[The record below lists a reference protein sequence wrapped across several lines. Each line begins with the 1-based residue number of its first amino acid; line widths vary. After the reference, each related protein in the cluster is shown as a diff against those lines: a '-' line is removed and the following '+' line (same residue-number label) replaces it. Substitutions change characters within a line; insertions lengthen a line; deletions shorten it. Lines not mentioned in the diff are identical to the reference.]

1 MRPKPTAL
9 TVLSPALLAAALV
22 PLPGLAAPLTNG
34 DFATGTF
41 AGWTTDTDGAGAPT
55 PLSPDFQILGSP
67 GSYAARLEADYYATP
82 GNTGSTPL
90 NQVQFANT
98 LLQGLDLT
106 GTPGQPFALSFDW
119 TFGGQQQ
126 PGPPDENVQIGLWDG
141 ANFHG
146 ADGSLGFLVTAIA
159 YGSGAYSVTLDP
171 SLTNQ
176 PGWSLA
182 FQINSGDNAYGSF
195 LQVANVTAQI
205 PEPGLIFPLGL
216 AVLAGVRRLRRP
228 RPRPRT

>member
-1 MRPKPTAL
+1 MRPQPTAL
-9 TVLSPALLAAALV
+9 TVLSPALLAAALL

-41 AGWTTDTDGAGAPT
+41 AGWTTDTDGGGTPT

-82 GNTGSTPL
+82 GNTGSTAL
-90 NQVQFANT
+90 DQVQYANT

-119 TFGGQQQ
+119 TFGGQET
-126 PGPPDENVQIGLWDG
+126 GAPDENVQIGLWDG
-141 ANFHG
+141 TNFHG
-146 ADGSLGFLVTAIA
+146 ADGSLGFLLTQTA
-159 YGSGAYSVTLDP
+159 YGSGSLSVALDP
-171 SLTNQ
+171 SFSNQ
-176 PGWSLA
+176 PGWSIAL
-182 FQINSGDNAYGSF
+182 QLNSGNNANGSY
-195 LQVANVTAQI
+195 LQIANVEAV

-228 RPRPRT
+228 RPRT